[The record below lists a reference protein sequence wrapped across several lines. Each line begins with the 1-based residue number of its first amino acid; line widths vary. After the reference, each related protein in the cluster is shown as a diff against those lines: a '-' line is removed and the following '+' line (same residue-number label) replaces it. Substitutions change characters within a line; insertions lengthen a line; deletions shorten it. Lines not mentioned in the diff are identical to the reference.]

1 MLQLNGVCTQLFRC
15 PLVSGFTKTEKNM
28 NMKNRDAMK
37 KDSAPVHSLL
47 PWIAAAAGG
56 ALAFL
61 GYAGFDQFYL
71 EWICLVPILWAISG
85 QTPGRAFL
93 IGWVAG
99 IVGHGGGFYWIVTML
114 QQFADLAWPLA
125 ALALLLLAAVN
136 GMVFAIWAWATRLIC
151 RNEGWS
157 AVWVSPVVWTAAEK
171 FWPQLFPNYLGAS
184 QYKLSLVTQ
193 IADLTG
199 ILGVTFLVVYTNST
213 IHEVIE
219 RIRSKHPHPWQSA
232 FAFAAVASAV
242 LVYGAVRINMV
253 DRSASTTESLAV
265 GVVQTNR
272 GAGDKHVD
280 QGLFLREHQEMSREL
295 IADQPLDIIVWPESV
310 LGMNLASRDGRVP
323 PGLLGDLR
331 TPLLFG
337 TVLQTVDQ
345 GERRIYNSAILV
357 DRTGS
362 ILGSYD
368 KMVLVPFGEYIPFG
382 DTFPELYSWSPYSGR
397 FWKGENT
404 EPLQLNGHAL
414 SVNICYEDIFPGQ
427 VRMLMAGG
435 RNRRIPEAMFNL
447 TNDSWYGNSVEPME
461 HLVLASFRSIE
472 HRRALVRS
480 TNTGISAIVD
490 PVGRIDRRTAQWTKA
505 SLAGRIPLMQGR
517 TIYAVLGDWIG
528 WVCALIALLGIGRA
542 LQTTKRLPTSSAPQ
556 TADEK
561 GRFGKHA
568 AGTRMKGKRHRDK
581 T

>member
-1 MLQLNGVCTQLFRC
+1 
-15 PLVSGFTKTEKNM
+15 M
-28 NMKNRDAMK
+28 NMQYRDEMK
-37 KDSAPVHSLL
+37 KDSAPMHSLL
-47 PWIAAAAGG
+47 PWIAAVAGG
-56 ALAFL
+56 VLTFL
-61 GYAGFDQFYL
+61 GYIGFDQFYL

-85 QTPGRAFL
+85 QRPGRAFL

-99 IVGHGGGFYWIVTML
+99 IVGHGGGFYWIATML

-125 ALALLLLAAVN
+125 ALGLLLLSAAN

-151 RNEGWS
+151 RGAGWS
-157 AVWVSPVVWTAAEK
+157 AAWVSPVIWTAAEK

-213 IHEVIE
+213 IHEVIV
-219 RIRSKHPHPWQSA
+219 RIRSKHLHPWRP
-232 FAFAAVASAV
+232 AAVFAGVIVVV
-242 LVYGAVRINMV
+242 LVYGAVRISIV
-253 DRSASTTESLAV
+253 DRSASSAGSLAV

-272 GAGDKHVD
+272 GASEKHLD
-280 QGLFLREHQEMSREL
+280 ENLFLREHQEMSREL
-295 IADQPLDIIVWPESV
+295 VKTQPLDIIVWPESIFGV
-310 LGMNLASRDGRVP
+310 NLASREGV
-323 PGLLGDLR
+323 LLNNLQGDLH

-337 TVLQTVDQ
+337 TIIVTE
-345 GERRIYNSAILV
+345 ERGKHHMYNSAVLV
-357 DRTGS
+357 DGTGR
-362 ILGSYD
+362 ITGTYD

-382 DTFPELYSWSPYSGR
+382 DTFPRLYSWSPYSGR
-397 FWKGENT
+397 FWMGENT

-414 SVNICYEDIFPGQ
+414 SVNICYEDIFPEHI
-427 VRMLMAGG
+427 RMLMQGG
-435 RNRRIPEAMFNL
+435 RDRRIPEAMFNL
-447 TNDSWYGNSVEPME
+447 TNDSWYGNTTQPME

-517 TIYAVLGDWIG
+517 TVYAVLGDWIG
-528 WVCALIALLGIGRA
+528 WVCAFIAILGIGRA
-542 LQTTKRLPTSSAPQ
+542 LQATRRLATNSAAH
-556 TADEK
+556 TAGEK
-561 GRFGKHA
+561 VRFGKHA
-568 AGTRMKGKRHRDK
+568 SGRRTKGKRHREK